1 MLHLKAA
8 ECGAFRLRRGN
19 GARALHAACMVRLSL
34 FFGKAGKKTYILFV
48 FRREQSSC
56 LEKAKAQRAISE
68 FLRGAPYPTFFP
80 AAESGW
86 TAPISSAPLRLC
98 TTVQTALAAAS
109 PATAFTRN
117 MRNSMRSTFSIIM

>member
-1 MLHLKAA
+1 MLLLKAA

-34 FFGKAGKKTYILFV
+34 FFGKAGEKTYILFV

-68 FLRGAPYPTFFP
+68 FLRGAPYPPFFP
-80 AAESGW
+80 AAESGELLY
-86 TAPISSAPLRLC
+86 PL
-98 TTVQTALAAAS
+98 
-109 PATAFTRN
+109 
-117 MRNSMRSTFSIIM
+117 